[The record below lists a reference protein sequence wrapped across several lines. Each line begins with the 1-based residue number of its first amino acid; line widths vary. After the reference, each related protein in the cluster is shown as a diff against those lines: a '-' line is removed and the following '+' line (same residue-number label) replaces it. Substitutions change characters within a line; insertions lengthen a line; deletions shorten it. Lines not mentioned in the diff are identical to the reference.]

1 MPYSAIPIGAMD
13 SVEYRTRYEALLS
26 RVSREIPNFIEAVK
40 TTDTDTD
47 TLILHQ
53 DAFAADLQN
62 EELALLGAAI
72 KFAGHH
78 GKPVTII
85 GRCGETIKDDVLR
98 SPAQA

>member
-1 MPYSAIPIGAMD
+1 MVAMD
-13 SVEYRTRYEALLS
+13 RVEYRTRYQALLS

-40 TTDTDTD
+40 TTDTDT
-47 TLILHQ
+47 LILHQ
-53 DAFAADLQN
+53 DAFAADLQS

-78 GKPVTII
+78 GKLVTII